1 MRLLFR
7 RALAVALSVS
17 ALGISSPTTVTAK
30 PIDVAEAQMLFAE
43 DSNLTVAEEAS
54 FRAMDRYVDFEH
66 ARFDYRAAQSDP
78 DVDSGVLN
86 EFSGTLLAQGWNVDA
101 DESDLAILEREADAI
116 EPAIQ
121 FYDACLGRNGFQK
134 LPPGILLNSCAASAL
149 QNAYAAGAGVAA
161 LAALIT
167 AETGVGGF
175 LAGAIAGGL
184 AAESGILGICGSWNR
199 GIRLF
204 PGGICWSQ

>member
-66 ARFDYRAAQSDP
+66 ARFD
-78 DVDSGVLN
+78 SGVLN

-121 FYDACLGRNGFQK
+121 FYDACQGRNGFQK
-134 LPPGILLNSCAASAL
+134 LPPGVLLNSCAASAL

-167 AETGVGGF
+167 AETGVGGV
-175 LAGAIAGGL
+175 LAGAIAGVL